1 MREGGRQD
9 DGLERFWGWQT
20 RLSPRDGAH
29 LLDEG
34 RRVLTTCGWRLRRG
48 RLNFAAVDG
57 RGGGSQSGGAWEG
70 FMVHGDVGP
79 GIGHFW
85 GPNILSSLTLWAA
98 YVRFS

>member
-57 RGGGSQSGGAWEG
+57 RGGVLKAE
-70 FMVHGDVGP
+70 VHGRGSWCMEMWDQGLVTFGVQIYFP
-79 GIGHFW
+79 
-85 GPNILSSLTLWAA
+85 L
-98 YVRFS
+98 